1 MHYPLRKVRVR
12 DASMGDAL
20 KWLVFS
26 MVMLFQTSTAVF
38 GAAEAPNPISA
49 APGVPSVAVSQS
61 ELQDLQVRLDRIKQ
75 QVSQANNLSLMVGLQ
90 DSVQLYINDIDSLQ
104 SALLPEQKQLQ
115 AQLDVL
121 GPVSPVEVSAEKSE
135 IAAQRADLSEQK
147 RRIDASLA
155 TLAALRGSAAGLI
168 PQIAGIRR
176 SLLESE
182 VSLRSGSILGPQ
194 FWAPLFSPRKDDR
207 QRLSEFIEQA
217 QEAVAVAWQP
227 GKRLVTVLLVVL
239 ALGIWTWGRRVA
251 DHGLTWLCI
260 HRMPEGRLRRSSLA
274 LASVIAT
281 VLATALAMHLLFYAL
296 TRQLPL
302 TPMLQS
308 FADEFEKLIYLCV
321 MITGLSRAL
330 LSTAHPSWRLPNI
343 SDSVARALEPFPRI
357 VACTLLVLVGLA
369 QIGNVSGMSAS
380 AILLGRGVIA
390 LVLTVLFAMLFR
402 RASKAR
408 RAMAVVGESPEA
420 STTLAGLIY
429 SAATVAM
436 IVSLFALLIG
446 YVSLAR
452 LITYELVWGFLVLC
466 GFYLLIQLLKDSC
479 EFLFSAK
486 SPSGKALKQ
495 LLGIG
500 DTRLEQIS
508 IVLSGVGRAALLLLA
523 IISMFVGGVGVTLGQ
538 LFSQVVA
545 ILGGDGLRKLNV
557 VPAHLLNA
565 VLALLIGIYL
575 IRSLRRWLDNEF
587 LPKTNMDPGMCA
599 SLSTLF
605 ANIGYALVILLTL
618 SSLGIQWTNLAWIV
632 SALSVGI
639 GFGLQEIVKNFV
651 SGLILLTE
659 RPVKVGDLISISGVE
674 GDIRRINVRA
684 TEIQLSDRSIVIVP
698 NSQLISQNLRNVTL
712 GGSAQ
717 GVASLELTFPLDIDP
732 EQVRN
737 LLYDTYCEH
746 ETILDKPAPM
756 VRFSKLSPEGITLT
770 VTGYVSS
777 PRIVG
782 ATKSDLLFEILK
794 RLGAAG
800 IALATPAPTV

>member
-1 MHYPLRKVRVR
+1 
-12 DASMGDAL
+12 MGNGL
-20 KWLVFS
+20 KWICFS
-26 MVMLFQTSTAVF
+26 VLMLFQASALS
-38 GAAEAPNPISA
+38 AAEAPTSLA
-49 APGVPSVAVSQS
+49 ATAGTSSFVVSQS
-61 ELQDLQVRLDRIKQ
+61 DLQDLQIRLDRIKQ
-75 QVSQANNLSLMVGLQ
+75 QVSQASNLSQMVGLQ
-90 DSVQLYINDIDSLQ
+90 DSVQLYINEIDTLQ
-104 SALLPEQKQLQ
+104 SSLLPEQKQLQ

-121 GPVSPVEVSAEKSE
+121 GPLSPTEVGGEKSE
-135 IAAQRADLSEQK
+135 ISTQRAYLSEQK
-147 RRIDASLA
+147 SRIDASLT

-168 PQIAGIRR
+168 SQIAGIRR

-182 VSLRSGSILGPQ
+182 VTLRSGSILGPD
-194 FWAPLFSPRKDDR
+194 FWAPLFNPRQEDR
-207 QRLSEFIEQA
+207 ERLADFVDQTKSA
-217 QEAVAVAWQP
+217 LTAAWQP
-227 GKRLVTVLLVVL
+227 GKRLVNVLLATL
-239 ALGIWTWGRRVA
+239 ALAIWIWGRRVA
-251 DHGLTWLCI
+251 DRGLTWLCI
-260 HRMPEGRLRRSSLA
+260 HRMPEVRLRRSALA
-274 LASVIAT
+274 LASVVAT
-281 VLATALAMHLLFYAL
+281 VLTAAIAMQLLFYAL

-330 LSTAHPSWRLPNI
+330 LSTAHPSWRLPAI
-343 SDSVARALEPFPRI
+343 SDPVAHALEPFPRI
-357 VACTLLVLVGLA
+357 LASTLLVLVGLA
-369 QIGNVSGMSAS
+369 QITNVSGMSAS

-390 LVLTVLFAMLFR
+390 LVVTLMFAMLFH

-408 RAMAVVGESPEA
+408 RAVAVTGDAPEA

-436 IVSLFALLIG
+436 VVSLFALLIG

-452 LITYELVWGFLVLC
+452 FITYELVWGFIILC

-479 EFLFSAK
+479 EYLFSAK
-486 SPSGKALKQ
+486 NPSGKAIKQ

-500 DTRLEQIS
+500 DVRLEQIS
-508 IVLSGVGRAALLLLA
+508 IVLSGAGRAALLLLA
-523 IISMFVGGVGVTLGQ
+523 MISMFVGGVGVTLGQ

-618 SSLGIQWTNLAWIV
+618 SSLGIKWTNLAWIV

-800 IALATPAPTV
+800 IALATPAASS

>member
-1 MHYPLRKVRVR
+1 MRH
-12 DASMGDAL
+12 AL
-20 KWLVFS
+20 KWMIF
-26 MVMLFQTSTAVF
+26 TALTLLASS
-38 GAAEAPNPISA
+38 GAALWAAEAPVSIAGA
-49 APGVPSVAVSQS
+49 AGTSSYAVSES
-61 ELQDLQVRLDRIKQ
+61 DLSGLQLRLDRIKQ
-75 QVSQANNLSLMVGLQ
+75 QISLANNLSQMVGLQ
-90 DSVQLYINDIDSLQ
+90 DTVQRYISDVDTLE

-121 GPVSPVEVSAEKSE
+121 GPVSSVEVGGDLSD
-135 IAAQRADLSEQK
+135 IATQRAVLSEQK
-147 RRIDASLA
+147 RKVDATLK
-155 TLAALRGSAAGLI
+155 TLAALRDSAAGLI
-168 PQIAGIRR
+168 AQIAGIRR

-182 VSLRSGSILGPQ
+182 VTQRSGSILSPR
-194 FWAPLFSPRKDDR
+194 FWSPLFNLTPEDR
-207 QRLSEFIEQA
+207 QRLQDFFRDVRISLA
-217 QEAVAVAWQP
+217 LAWQP
-227 GKRLVTVLLVVL
+227 GERLLAAAIILL
-239 ALGIWTWGRRVA
+239 ALVIWIWGRRVA
-251 DHGLTWLCI
+251 DRALTWICI

-274 LASVIAT
+274 FASVVAT
-281 VLATALAMHLLFYAL
+281 VLTTACAMQLLFYAL

-302 TPMLQS
+302 TPIVQN
-308 FADEFEKLIYLCV
+308 FADEFEKLIYTCV
-321 MITGLSRAL
+321 LVTGLSRAL
-330 LSTAHPSWRLPNI
+330 LSTEHPSWRLPVMA
-343 SDSVARALEPFPRI
+343 DSVALALKRYPRLL
-357 VACTLLVLVGLA
+357 ACVLLLLVGLS
-369 QIGNVSGMSAS
+369 QIIYVTGMSNPAV
-380 AILLGRGVIA
+380 LQGRGVISLAVTLIFVA
-390 LVLTVLFAMLFR
+390 LFHQ
-402 RASKAR
+402 ASKAR
-408 RAMAVVGESPEA
+408 RALAVAGEAPEA

-429 SAATVAM
+429 T
-436 IVSLFALLIG
+436 IVSIAVFISLISLLIG

-452 LITYELVWGFLVLC
+452 FITYELVWGFIILS

-479 EFLFSAK
+479 EYLFSAR

-523 IISMFVGGVGVTLGQ
+523 LICMIVGGVGTTLGQ
-538 LFSQVVA
+538 LFDQAVA
-545 ILGGDGLRKLNV
+545 ILGGDGLRKLNII
-557 VPAHLLNA
+557 PGHLLNA
-565 VLALLIGIYL
+565 VLALLVGVYL

-737 LLYDTYCEH
+737 LLYDTYCEN
-746 ETILDKPAPM
+746 ETILDKPAPT

-782 ATKSDLLFEILK
+782 TTKSDLLFEVLK

-800 IALATPAPTV
+800 IALAKPAAV